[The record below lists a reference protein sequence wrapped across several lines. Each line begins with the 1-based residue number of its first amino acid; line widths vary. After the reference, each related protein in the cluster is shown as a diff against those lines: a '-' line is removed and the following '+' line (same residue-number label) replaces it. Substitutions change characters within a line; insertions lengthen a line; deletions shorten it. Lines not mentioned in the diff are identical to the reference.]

1 MSFILL
7 KQYRSSFSNWT
18 LLSVKVADE
27 DDLPVRFTAFEYRAF
42 VREDAT
48 VVRVA
53 LNVCCCQSE
62 VHVKVIPS
70 KFGSQS
76 SVSLTLMA
84 FSTEC

>member
-1 MSFILL
+1 M

-18 LLSVKVADE
+18 LLSVEVADE
-27 DDLPVRFTAFEYRAF
+27 DDLPVRFTAFEYHAF

-53 LNVCCCQSE
+53 LNMCCCCQSE

-70 KFGSQS
+70 KFGSQF

-84 FSTEC
+84 FSTEF